1 MGNIPSHADWMK
13 STEGGFF
20 DSRSDLLKA
29 VDTAILGYNTQGKT
43 PELLGRIRSTLEAY
57 ISEHQRRKTP
67 EAWKQSIRNQKG
79 AVVSLRLAVTP
90 VEVPIVQDPEPIVV
104 PPPEPRPVPVVR
116 NPAAVAMMAEL
127 NRELQYANTTPFHVQ
142 QTAQGVEL
150 EGALTSLAT
159 DLGTLY
165 TDISTGFGA
174 TRSSFL
180 RVLDVAST
188 QFIGLHQDDAKA
200 IDAKLSIAKS
210 VFDAMKVLPFPLSAI
225 GGIGGAVTGAL
236 KTKTFVRAANYV
248 PVGVPTA
255 EGLEKTVMDA
265 AQKFDTLR
273 TMNVKPENLSLSL
286 PKMTSDFS
294 TAFEQFENTLRA
306 SWAKETEPVSDR
318 GKRKALALAMVGTS
332 TTGRGITTA
341 SEMKIRTA
349 VLRKDI
355 DQQGRAIEAHFASF
369 KGRGN
374 VLVHEECVKWVVVR
388 LIADYAISGLCESK
402 DVTLMSASELGGKA
416 FGQKFAEYLAD
427 TPLQLLKTKYEKS
440 SDVWKEGKIPWKG
453 HPTHTVGV
461 MLYLDWVRREVNP
474 FLLWDPTIASA
485 QTFQKKSDEYIRRLG
500 AAIEIHHET
509 HMLGHNTVTSVQ
521 DVARGANG

>member
-142 QTAQGVEL
+142 QTAQNVEL
-150 EGALTSLAT
+150 EGALNSLAT

-165 TDISTGFGA
+165 TDISTGFGE
-174 TRSSFL
+174 TRRSFF

-255 EGLEKTVMDA
+255 EGMEKTVMDA

-294 TAFEQFENTLRA
+294 TAFNQFEDTLRA

-318 GKRKALALAMVGTS
+318 SKRKALALAMVGTS

-374 VLVHEECVKWVVVR
+374 VLDHEECVKWVVVR

-485 QTFQKKSDEYIRRLG
+485 QTFQEKSAEYIRRLG